1 MIERILGA
9 FALMVVVGLLWL
21 ATMPA
26 HAACTQTGYL
36 VQTDIP
42 PTGAVTFY
50 LAPNPNVRI
59 AYSYTTDNERLI
71 GALSEKT
78 QGMGGIKV
86 TLIGDATLCP
96 AIGPTRPAG
105 VITRAIT
112 GE

>member
-1 MIERILGA
+1 MIRFFLAIC
-9 FALMVVVGLLWL
+9 ALLFTLPTYAV
-21 ATMPA
+21 
-26 HAACTQTGYL
+26 CTQTGYL
-36 VQTDIP
+36 LQADIP

-50 LAPNPNVRI
+50 LAPNPSTRI
-59 AYSYTTDNERLI
+59 AYSYTTENERLI
-71 GALSEKT
+71 GVLSEKT
-78 QGMGGIKV
+78 QGSGSLKV